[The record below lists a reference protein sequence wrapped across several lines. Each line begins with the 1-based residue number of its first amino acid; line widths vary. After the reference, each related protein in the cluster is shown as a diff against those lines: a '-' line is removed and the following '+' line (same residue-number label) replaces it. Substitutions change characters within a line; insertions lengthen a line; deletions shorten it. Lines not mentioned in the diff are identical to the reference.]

1 MHTHLANLVVSP
13 AQWKQAMN
21 ECENNVK
28 RVHEH
33 FRNKCVLP
41 TDPDVLLEIIS
52 GNHSRE
58 AKKNLRVE
66 FPENDDL
73 HK

>member
-1 MHTHLANLVVSP
+1 
-13 AQWKQAMN
+13 MN

-28 RVHEH
+28 RVYEY
-33 FRNKCVLP
+33 FRGKCALP
-41 TDPDVLLEIIS
+41 TDPDVKLEIIS

-66 FPENDDL
+66 FPGNDDL